1 MSEKTIIELMENV
14 VFHAENAENRESNE
28 ENNSESVSM
37 WIKDKEHFL
46 PSTDV
51 TVYDKLPPGLYQVKF
66 SNNSGLYCTNID
78 LKVDELYEF
87 SDSITSSLLDEVSDF
102 WNKSELYKENNLVH
116 KRGILL
122 CGSAGT
128 GKTSYINM
136 LSKELI
142 DRGGIVF
149 KVSNIRT
156 FEYYVEFIK
165 HGFRKIEKTTPVITI
180 IEDIDQYMDVET
192 ELLDF
197 LDGQFHL
204 DHHVILAT
212 SNNTEDL
219 PDTILRPSRLDLLIE
234 VPNPSEKT
242 RREYFEYKKVDTE
255 MINTL
260 VEKSDNFSFAD
271 LKELYICVFVFGFS
285 LEDSI
290 DRIIN
295 KTKIKKN
302 YLLERVSRIRL

>member
-1 MSEKTIIELMENV
+1 MSEKAIIELMENV
-14 VFHAENAENRESNE
+14 VFHAENIESNE

-37 WIKDKEHFL
+37 WIKDKEQFL

-51 TVYDKLPPGLYQVKF
+51 TIYDKLPPGLYQVRF
-66 SNNSGLYCTNID
+66 NNSSGLYCKSID

-87 SDSITSSLLDEVSDF
+87 SDSITSSLLDEVSEF

-149 KVSNIRT
+149 KVSSIRA

-165 HGFRKIEKTTPVITI
+165 YGFRKIEKDTPVITI
-180 IEDIDQYMDVET
+180 IEDIDQYMDIET

-271 LKELYICVFVFGFS
+271 LKELYICVFVFGFT
-285 LEDSI
+285 LEDSV

-302 YLLERVSRIRL
+302 YLLDRVSRIRL

>member
-14 VFHAENAENRESNE
+14 VFQAETSESNE

-37 WIKDKEHFL
+37 WIKDKEHFI

-51 TVYDKLPPGLYQVKF
+51 TIYDKLPPGLYQVKY
-66 SNNSGLYCTNID
+66 NNNAGLYCKNID

-87 SDSITSSLLDEVSDF
+87 SDSITSSLLDEVSEF

-142 DRGGIVF
+142 DKGGIVF
-149 KVSNIRT
+149 KVSSIRA

-165 HGFRKIEKTTPVITI
+165 YGFRKIEKTTPVITI
-180 IEDIDQYMDVET
+180 IEDIDQYMDIET

-271 LKELYICVFVFGFS
+271 LKELYICVFVFGFT
-285 LEDSI
+285 LEDSV

>member
-1 MSEKTIIELMENV
+1 MPEKSIIELMEGV
-14 VFHAENAENRESNE
+14 IFESDNDSE
-28 ENNSESVSM
+28 EKEDSSNVSM
-37 WIKDKEHFL
+37 WVKDKEHFI

-51 TVYDKLPPGLYQVKF
+51 TIYNKLPPGLYQVNY
-66 SNNSGLYCTNID
+66 SNNSGLYCKNLD

-87 SDSITSSLLDEVSDF
+87 SDSITKSLLSEVSDF
-102 WNKSELYKENNLVH
+102 WEKSELYKENNLVH

-149 KVSNIRT
+149 KVSSIRG
-156 FEYYVEFIK
+156 FEHYVEFIK
-165 HGFRKIEKTTPVITI
+165 YGFRKIEKSTPIITI
-180 IEDIDQYMDVET
+180 LEDIDQYMNIET

-234 VPNPSEKT
+234 VPNPSETT
-242 RREYFEYKKVDTE
+242 RKEYFEYKKVDPE
-255 MINTL
+255 IINTL
-260 VEKSDNFSFAD
+260 VEKSNNFSFAD
-271 LKELYICVFVFGFS
+271 LKELYICVFVFGFTI
-285 LEDSI
+285 DDAV

-302 YLLERVSRIRL
+302 YLLERTSRIQL

>member
-1 MSEKTIIELMENV
+1 MPEKSIIELMEGV
-14 VFHAENAENRESNE
+14 IFESDNDSE
-28 ENNSESVSM
+28 EKEDSSNVSM
-37 WIKDKEHFL
+37 WVKDKEHFI

-51 TVYDKLPPGLYQVKF
+51 TIYNKLPPGLYQVNY
-66 SNNSGLYCTNID
+66 SNNSGLYCKNLD

-87 SDSITSSLLDEVSDF
+87 SDSITKSLLSEVSDF
-102 WNKSELYKENNLVH
+102 WEKSELYKENNLVH

-149 KVSNIRT
+149 KVSSIRG
-156 FEYYVEFIK
+156 FEHYVEFIK
-165 HGFRKIEKTTPVITI
+165 YGFRKIEKSTPIITI
-180 IEDIDQYMDVET
+180 LEDIDQYMNIET

-234 VPNPSEKT
+234 VPNPSETT
-242 RREYFEYKKVDTE
+242 RKEYFEYKKVDPE
-255 MINTL
+255 IIDTL
-260 VEKSDNFSFAD
+260 VEKSNNFSFAD
-271 LKELYICVFVFGFS
+271 LKELYICVFVFGFTI
-285 LEDSI
+285 DDAV

-302 YLLERVSRIRL
+302 YLLERTSRIQL

>member
-1 MSEKTIIELMENV
+1 MPEKSIIELMEGV
-14 VFHAENAENRESNE
+14 IFESDNDSE
-28 ENNSESVSM
+28 EKEDSSNVSM
-37 WIKDKEHFL
+37 WVKDKEHFI

-51 TVYDKLPPGLYQVKF
+51 TIYDKLPPGLYQVNY
-66 SNNSGLYCTNID
+66 SNNSGLYCKNLD

-87 SDSITSSLLDEVSDF
+87 SDSITKSLLSEVSDF
-102 WNKSELYKENNLVH
+102 WEKSELYKENNLVH

-149 KVSNIRT
+149 KVSSIRG

-165 HGFRKIEKTTPVITI
+165 YGFRKIEKSTPIITI
-180 IEDIDQYMDVET
+180 LEDIDQYMNIET

-234 VPNPSEKT
+234 VPNPSETT
-242 RREYFEYKKVDTE
+242 RKEYFQYKKVDSE
-255 MINTL
+255 IIDTL
-260 VEKSDNFSFAD
+260 VEKSNNFSFAD
-271 LKELYICVFVFGFS
+271 LKELYICVFVFGFTI
-285 LEDSI
+285 DDAV
-290 DRIIN
+290 DRIVN

-302 YLLERVSRIRL
+302 YLLERTSRIQL

>member
-1 MSEKTIIELMENV
+1 MPEKSIIELMEGV
-14 VFHAENAENRESNE
+14 IFESDNDSE
-28 ENNSESVSM
+28 EKEDSSNVSM
-37 WIKDKEHFL
+37 WVKDKEHFI

-51 TVYDKLPPGLYQVKF
+51 TIYNKLPPGLYQVNY
-66 SNNSGLYCTNID
+66 SNNSGLYCKNLD

-87 SDSITSSLLDEVSDF
+87 SDSITKSLLSEVSDF
-102 WNKSELYKENNLVH
+102 WEKSELYKENNLVH

-149 KVSNIRT
+149 KVSSIRG

-165 HGFRKIEKTTPVITI
+165 YGFRKIEKSTPIITI
-180 IEDIDQYMDVET
+180 LEDIDQYMNIET

-234 VPNPSEKT
+234 VPNPSETT
-242 RREYFEYKKVDTE
+242 RKEYFEYKKVDPE
-255 MINTL
+255 IIDTL
-260 VEKSDNFSFAD
+260 VEKSNNFSFAD
-271 LKELYICVFVFGFS
+271 LKELYICVFVFGFTI
-285 LEDSI
+285 DDAV

-302 YLLERVSRIRL
+302 YLLERTSRIQL